1 MDFDL
6 TEEQKDIIKA
16 AREFAEKEFPD
27 LAQECDR
34 EERAPKHLWEKA
46 CELGFVGVFIPETY
60 GGAGLGYL
68 EHCLINEEF
77 WRVDPGIAASI
88 LSATFGSEMIL
99 LFGTEEQKKKWLPPL
114 VQAKAI
120 TGAAITEPDA
130 GSDVSSVNTTAVL
143 DGNEYVINGNKTFIT
158 NGTIANFL
166 QVLCVTEPHAKSRHD
181 RFSVITVET
190 DREGFEASK
199 LKNKLGIRASDT
211 AEISFSD
218 VRVPKENLIGTP
230 GRGFQQFMVFFDHT
244 RLHICAQA
252 VGLAQG
258 AMEQAIKHVRG
269 RRQFGKPLASFQAT
283 QFKIAEMAARI
294 EAGRTLYQKAAWLL
308 DQGRVESPLI
318 SMAKWFTG
326 ETAVRVADEA
336 LQLHG
341 GYGFIGDYNIERF
354 YRDAKIVE
362 IYEGTKEIEKIIIAR
377 ALLGRY

>member
-6 TEEQKDIIKA
+6 TEEQKDIVKA
-16 AREFAEKEFPD
+16 ARAFAEGEFPE

-34 EERAPKHLWEKA
+34 KEEFPRALWKKA
-46 CELGFVGVFIPETY
+46 CQHGFVGVFIPETY
-60 GGAGLGYL
+60 GGAGLGFL

-77 WRVDPGIAASI
+77 WRVDPGLSSSI
-88 LSATFGSEMIL
+88 LSATFGSELIL
-99 LFGTEEQKKKWLPPL
+99 LFGNEEQKRKRLPPL
-114 VQAKAI
+114 PKGEKI

-130 GSDVSSVNTTAVL
+130 GSDVAAVTTTARPEG
-143 DGNEYVINGNKTFIT
+143 DEYVLSGNKMFIT
-158 NGTIANFL
+158 NGTTADFL
-166 QVLCVTEPHAKSRHD
+166 QVLCITEPEAKRVHD

-190 DREGFEASK
+190 DRKGFEANK

-211 AEISFSD
+211 AEIAFND

-258 AMEQAIKHVRG
+258 AMEQAIRHVRG
-269 RRQFGKPLASFQAT
+269 RKVFGKPLASYQAT
-283 QFKIAEMAARI
+283 QFKIAEMATRI
-294 EAGRTLYQKAAWLL
+294 EAGRTLYQKAAWLV
-308 DQGRVESPLI
+308 DQGRIDSALI

-326 ETAVRVADEA
+326 EVAVRVADES

-341 GYGFIGDYNIERF
+341 GYGFIGEYNIERF

-362 IYEGTKEIEKIIIAR
+362 IYEGTKEIEKLVIAR